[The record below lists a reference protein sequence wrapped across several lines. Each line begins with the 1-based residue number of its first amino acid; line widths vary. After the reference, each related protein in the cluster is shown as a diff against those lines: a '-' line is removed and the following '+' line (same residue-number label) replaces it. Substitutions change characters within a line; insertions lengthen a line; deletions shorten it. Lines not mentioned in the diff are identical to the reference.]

1 MNVKPEVNASLT
13 RDIGKALAKARLM
26 EILRVMATSRA
37 ADAKMTKL
45 VKQNKG
51 GTFQLS
57 AAGHEM
63 IGAVCA
69 LHLRAGKDWA
79 CAYYR
84 DQPLA
89 IGLGCELKELFG
101 VFLGRRTER
110 QSRGRMMP
118 YHFSD
123 LSLRMP
129 TQSSVVG
136 TQFLPAVG
144 IAQGIRFRKVDEVVY
159 VSGGDGATSEGDF
172 SEALNY
178 SALHK
183 LPVIFVIHD
192 NGYAISV
199 PVSEQVAG
207 GSVSEAFMGRP
218 GLVTHPVDGCDYLA
232 LTEAMFESTVRAREG
247 NGPSLIIAK
256 VPRLAPHSNSDDPAK
271 YKSALQSQSDE
282 QLDPLTR
289 FSDWLVAEQGVAQG
303 EVEGIVQEAAQAVEE
318 AAAAAMEMPFP
329 LSATAGEHV
338 FLDWKPPAPIPPVEG
353 EEKIVMVDALN
364 RALSEE
370 MERDPGVV
378 VFGEDVAH
386 GKGGVFGVTRS
397 LTDRFGTD
405 RCFNTPLA
413 ESTIV
418 GVALGLSLD
427 GIHKPVAEIQF
438 ADYLWPGFDLLASE
452 VSSIHYRSGGEWH
465 VPLVLR
471 MPYGGYIQGGPYHS
485 QSIEGILAHIPGLK
499 VVIPSNAAD
508 AKGLLKTAI
517 RDPNPVIFL
526 EHKALY
532 RQAKFCSRPDPGPDY
547 LIPFGQA
554 RVVRNGSDV
563 TVVGWGMM
571 VVMAADIAPKLEKEG
586 IQIEIIDLRTIVP
599 VDLETVLT
607 SVKKTGKLLVA
618 HEAPRN
624 CGFGAE
630 IAAQVA
636 ESAFEYLDGPIVR
649 VCGLDCAI
657 PYSKPLENEV
667 LPQPEDLEV
676 AIRSLCG
683 Y

>member
-1 MNVKPEVNASLT
+1 MNPVVDRSAFTHEIAQALT
-13 RDIGKALAKARLM
+13 RPRL
-26 EILRVMATSRA
+26 LRVLEIMLLSRA
-37 ADAKMTKL
+37 ADAKMAKL

-57 AAGHEM
+57 AAGHEL

-69 LHLRAGKDWA
+69 SILRPGKDWA

-89 IGLGCELKELFG
+89 IGLGCELVELFG

-123 LSLRMP
+123 LSRRMP

-144 IAQGIRFRKVDEVVY
+144 LAQGIRLREVDEVVY

-172 SEALNY
+172 HEALNY
-178 SALHK
+178 SALHR
-183 LPVIFVIHD
+183 LPVVFVIHD

-207 GSVSEAFMGRP
+207 GSIAAAFRERP
-218 GLVTHPVDGCDYLA
+218 GLPLHDVDGCDYPSLA
-232 LTEAMFESTVRAREG
+232 EAFFSSVHRARAGE
-247 NGPSLIIAK
+247 GPSLIVAR
-256 VPRLAPHSNSDDPAK
+256 VPRLAAHSNSDDPTK
-271 YKSALQSQSDE
+271 YKTE
-282 QLDPLTR
+282 QQMRMEEARDPLVRFTSWLMEEKGFTR
-289 FSDWLVAEQGVAQG
+289 EEITAVEVAAGR
-303 EVEGIVQEAAQAVEE
+303 AVEE
-318 AAAAAMEMPFP
+318 AAAAASELPFP
-329 LSATAGEHV
+329 AGGSAGEHV
-338 FLDWKPPAPIPPVEG
+338 FVNWSCEESAPCVEG
-353 EEKIVMVDALN
+353 EKLVMVDALN
-364 RALSEE
+364 RALVEE
-370 MERDPGVV
+370 MEGDAGVV

-386 GKGGVFGVTRS
+386 GKGGVFGVTRA
-397 LTDRFGTD
+397 LTNRFGIE

-418 GVALGLSLD
+418 GVALGLALD

-452 VSSIHYRSGGEWH
+452 VASIHYRSGGEWQ

-485 QSIEGILAHIPGLK
+485 QSIEGILSHIPGLK

-532 RQAKFCSRPDPGPDY
+532 RQAKFCARPDPGADY
-547 LIPFGQA
+547 LLPFGKA
-554 RVVRNGSDV
+554 RVVKEGNDL

-571 VVMAADIAPKLEKEG
+571 VVMVADLLSKLQQEG
-586 IQIEIIDLRTIVP
+586 IGVELIDLRTIVP
-599 VDLETVLT
+599 VDTETVVA

-636 ESAFEYLDGPIVR
+636 EAAFEYLDGPIVR

-657 PYSKPLENEV
+657 PYSPPLEHAV
-667 LPQPEDLEV
+667 LPQPQDLEA
-676 AIRSLCG
+676 AIRDLCR